1 MQILFTGQLLSLE
14 GHESGIWEWRGGIAC
29 SLNIMPPSRTCIAE
43 LQIGYLVHGYYPSKV
58 VH

>member
-43 LQIGYLVHGYYPSKV
+43 LQI
-58 VH
+58 